1 MRFTIAAVGAF
12 AAVAVAQSGSNTKT
26 DAPSATVSLDPV
38 QSSMYACVDKCEEGD
53 VVCQSRCIAVPAPN
67 EEQVHDTNECFA
79 KCDQG
84 DGSQEQTDRYAACQQ
99 SCITKHYYVTSKG
112 TPQATGAAGSN
123 DDNNNNNN
131 SGESS
136 GAARP
141 TNSAGNNDEDK
152 EDSSKT
158 SSGPASTKTNESE
171 DEKESANPD
180 SGAAALAG
188 SSAALFGLIAAV
200 FAL

>member
-123 DDNNNNNN
+123 DDNNNNN